1 MCEATIKELSE
12 HKKAGCHRAEETQR
26 TSRTQKV
33 DWNFKENMSTWRKD
47 VVKGDKGTTEENKK

>member
-1 MCEATIKELSE
+1 MCEATIKELSKQQKRVGR
-12 HKKAGCHRAEETQR
+12 HAEEAQR

-33 DWNFKENMSTWRKD
+33 DWNFKENMSTWRKA